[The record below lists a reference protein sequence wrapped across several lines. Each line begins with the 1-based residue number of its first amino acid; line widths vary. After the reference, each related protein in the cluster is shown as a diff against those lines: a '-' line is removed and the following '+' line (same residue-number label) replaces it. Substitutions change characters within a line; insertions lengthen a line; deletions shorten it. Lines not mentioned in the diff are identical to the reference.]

1 MVSEAKIQT
10 EDRVQPATSGGMIAD
25 VSRAVARSDL
35 ARKVGETYATQIV
48 VMALTLV
55 TTTISARLLG
65 PAGRG
70 LYAVA
75 ATIGAIGVQFGNV
88 GLHASNTY
96 FVAKDR
102 QLLPTLLGNSLVN
115 SIVIGGG
122 GALLATLV
130 FLFLPQLAPLH
141 GTLLA
146 LGLIWVPLGLA
157 YLLMQNLLLGIHD
170 IRAFNKVE
178 LAGKA
183 LALLLV
189 GTLAAARLPN
199 VVAVFGATMAALV
212 LSLTWAFRRLRHAG
226 GAPTTSWALFR
237 NNLRVGVRAYLVSV
251 LGYLVLR
258 IDLLMVQYMLGAKES
273 GYYSIASTM
282 ADYFVLF
289 PMVVGAIVFP
299 KLSANS
305 DPIQKLRTMKKT
317 TAATA
322 ALLMPLAGMA
332 WLFARPFVALMFGAA
347 FLPAAQAFVWLLPG
361 VVLLGVETVA
371 VQYLNSY
378 GYPVSVIAIWF
389 LSVAL
394 NIALNFWAIPA
405 YGIVGA
411 SAVSSITYVTTS
423 VLVLCVIFT
432 GKFSV
437 QTPTATPQSTV
448 ASFG

>member
-1 MVSEAKIQT
+1 MSEAKLQT
-10 EDRVQPATSGGMIAD
+10 ENRAQPTTSGGMLSD

-35 ARKVGETYATQIV
+35 ARKVGETYATQIA
-48 VMALTLV
+48 VMALTLA
-55 TTTISARLLG
+55 TTIISARLLG

-75 ATIGAIGVQFGNV
+75 ATIGAIGVQFGNL

-115 SIVIGGG
+115 SVVIGGG
-122 GALLATLV
+122 GALLAAAV
-130 FLFLPQLAPLH
+130 FLFQPQLAPLH

-146 LGLIWVPLGLA
+146 LGLIWIPLGLA

-170 IRAFNKVE
+170 IRAFNKIE
-178 LAGKA
+178 FSGKA

-189 GTLAAARLPN
+189 GTLAVARFPN

-212 LSLTWAFRRLRHAG
+212 LTLTWAFRRLRHAG
-226 GAPTTSWALFR
+226 GAPRTSWALFR
-237 NNLRVGVRAYLVSV
+237 NNLGVGVRAYLVAV
-251 LGYLVLR
+251 LAYLVLR
-258 IDLLMVQYMLGAKES
+258 IDLLMVQYMLGAKQS

-299 KLSANS
+299 KLSASS
-305 DPIQKLRTMKKT
+305 DPAQKLRTMKKT

-322 ALLMPLAGMA
+322 ALLIPLAGVA
-332 WLFARPFVALMFGAA
+332 WLLARPFVALMFGAA

-389 LSVAL
+389 MSVAL

-423 VLVLCVIFT
+423 VLVLCVIFS

-448 ASFG
+448 ASIG